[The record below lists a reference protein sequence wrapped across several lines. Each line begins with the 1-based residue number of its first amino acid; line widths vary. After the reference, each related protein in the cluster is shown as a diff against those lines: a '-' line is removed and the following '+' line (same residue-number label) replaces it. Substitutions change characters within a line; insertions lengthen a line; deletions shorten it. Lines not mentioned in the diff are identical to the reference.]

1 MARPQVVTTGV
12 TPHHG
17 DDLIALF
24 VCSSGNSRSG
34 ISLHGYISRPE
45 GEKLIIR
52 LREALDSWPREA
64 TGDDLGLGT

>member
-1 MARPQVVTTGV
+1 MARPQITTTGV

-24 VCSSGNSRSG
+24 MCSSMNHRSG
-34 ISLHGYISRPE
+34 IGLHGYISRQE
-45 GEKLIIR
+45 AEKLIIR

-64 TGDDLGLGT
+64 SADDLGLG

>member
-24 VCSSGNSRSG
+24 VTSSINHRSG
-34 ISLHGYISRPE
+34 IGLHGYISRQE
-45 GEKLIIR
+45 AEKLIIR
-52 LREALDSWPREA
+52 LREALDSWPRETVA
-64 TGDDLGLGT
+64 SDLGLG